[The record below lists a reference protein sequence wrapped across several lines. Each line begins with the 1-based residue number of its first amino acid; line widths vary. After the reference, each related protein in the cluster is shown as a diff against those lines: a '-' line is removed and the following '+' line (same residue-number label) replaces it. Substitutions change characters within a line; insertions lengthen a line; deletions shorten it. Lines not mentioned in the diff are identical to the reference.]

1 MSVDVAFS
9 ELRYPTIATAGL
21 EEETERAR
29 IRGHAAGYAEGLRS
43 AEAGAAADAARARVE
58 REALREDAVTAL
70 TAAVDALGTA
80 TRRFAASSAPVLAA
94 ADDAL
99 LAAAIELAE
108 SIIGIELANGE
119 TSARAAIA
127 RALSSAAEETI
138 TTVRLSPVDL
148 AVIGAHGITVP
159 EVRLVADPTLS
170 PGDAVVELEDGR
182 LEARVASSLARARA
196 EIGGAR

>member
-29 IRGHAAGYAEGLRS
+29 IRGHAAGYAEGLRV

-99 LAAAIELAE
+99 RAAAIELAE

>member
-1 MSVDVAFS
+1 MSVDIAFS

-43 AEAGAAADAARARVE
+43 AEAEAAADAARARVE

-80 TRRFAASSAPVLAA
+80 SRRFDASSAPVLAA

-99 LAAAIELAE
+99 LSTAIELAE
-108 SIIGIELANGE
+108 AIIGIELANGE

-127 RALSSAAEETI
+127 RAFSTIEEDAI
-138 TTVRLSPVDL
+138 TAVRLSPVDL
-148 AVIGAHGITVP
+148 AVIGAHGIVVP
-159 EVRLVADPTLS
+159 EVRLVSDPTLS
-170 PGDAVVELEDGR
+170 PGDAVVELADGR
-182 LEARVASSLARARA
+182 IDARIGSALARVRA
-196 EIGGAR
+196 EIGGTR

>member
-29 IRGHAAGYAEGLRS
+29 IRGHAAGYAEGLRV